1 MSSTQDTL
9 NLPNYFLADLPREAT
24 LTPAMIL
31 EACQTLRR
39 NRDAYLAGRS
49 TRELI
54 DLLCEVGAKW
64 RSPDYH
70 FRKLALREGPAAT
83 GFPETTLARGLD
95 EFFAWF
101 RPEHFHDL
109 LKQDLGHTRALEPLN
124 PDDIESRLALV
135 RAPKLLVHVTA
146 GMIPNPVFLNICLGV
161 LLRAAQV
168 VKCPTG
174 ASLLPRL
181 FAHSLYDADRKLG
194 ACLEIA
200 EWRGGNA
207 AIEDPLFAQAHCV
220 TATGSDETLLAI
232 RNRLPPGVRFVGY
245 GHRVSF
251 GYVAGDVLSG
261 SEARQAA
268 AQAAADIAAWNQL
281 GCLSPHAIF
290 VERTGMLGVDQF
302 AEMLAEELAKREQF
316 EPRGPVAPATAAT
329 IASRRNVFEIRAA
342 HSADTKLWQSEG
354 STAWTVV
361 YEREAQ
367 FTLSC
372 LNRFVHVI
380 GVPDLKGAL
389 QSADAVRGKV
399 STVGLAAGKATAPR
413 LISQLA
419 DWGVA
424 RVCPLGRMQNPPLTW
439 RHDGRPAL
447 ADLVE
452 WTDWER

>member
-232 RNRLPPGVRFVGY
+232 RNRLPPGALGN
-245 GHRVSF
+245 
-251 GYVAGDVLSG
+251 
-261 SEARQAA
+261 
-268 AQAAADIAAWNQL
+268 AQL
-281 GCLSPHAIF
+281 
-290 VERTGMLGVDQF
+290 V
-302 AEMLAEELAKREQF
+302 
-316 EPRGPVAPATAAT
+316 PVAQPVSGHSVVAVD
-329 IASRRNVFEIRAA
+329 ASGQLVLRLGISDDASTRAA
-342 HSADTKLWQSEG
+342 RLALTEATK
-354 STAWTVV
+354 TVLAHGMALLGLQAV
-361 YEREAQ
+361 EA
-367 FTLSC
+367 
-372 LNRFVHVI
+372 V
-380 GVPDLKGAL
+380 
-389 QSADAVRGKV
+389 
-399 STVGLAAGKATAPR
+399 
-413 LISQLA
+413 
-419 DWGVA
+419 
-424 RVCPLGRMQNPPLTW
+424 
-439 RHDGRPAL
+439 
-447 ADLVE
+447 
-452 WTDWER
+452 